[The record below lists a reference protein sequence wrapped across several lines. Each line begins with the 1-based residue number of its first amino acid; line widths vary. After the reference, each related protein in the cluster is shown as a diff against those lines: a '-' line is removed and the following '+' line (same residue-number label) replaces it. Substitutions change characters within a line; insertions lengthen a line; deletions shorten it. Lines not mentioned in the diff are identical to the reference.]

1 MQLITPF
8 QIVIRWHRRANS
20 RAAAGVGCGV
30 YLWGTT
36 CMKPQKTG
44 VCTSGASWVKRTT
57 QGHFKCR
64 GRSRM
69 ERRLRAFVKLH
80 KERLQKS
87 PLFDRGTCRRAELP
101 IVMRLYCILVLY
113 HTNSVLSRGFC
124 KIFWIIFSF
133 DENRQKGRPS
143 DRRDPGSRNS
153 SCCFQKI
160 HEMVFTNSQKYD
172 ILL

>member
-1 MQLITPF
+1 MRGIYKETAFVDPSQTEI
-8 QIVIRWHRRANS
+8 
-20 RAAAGVGCGV
+20 
-30 YLWGTT
+30 
-36 CMKPQKTG
+36 
-44 VCTSGASWVKRTT
+44 CTSGASWVKRTT

-69 ERRLRAFVKLH
+69 ERRLRTFVKLH

-87 PLFDRGTCRRAELP
+87 PLFDRETCRRAELP
-101 IVMRLYCILVLY
+101 IVMRLYCSLVLY

-143 DRRDPGSRNS
+143 DRRDSGSRNS